1 MLILSIYLLDLV
13 SVVWLVRIALT
24 FSGVDIPSPIPAL
37 LLEWKRFLITIFV
50 ATWIARLRTFS
61 FFHTQTINVSTF
73 KAYNDSFYPIY
84 FLIVI
89 LATISLLRGDAFYDP
104 DEEHSKFPTYT
115 SFYIG
120 LFICIL
126 ITSNLIF

>member
-1 MLILSIYLLDLV
+1 MLILSIYLLDLI
-13 SVVWLVRIALT
+13 SVVWLVRVALT
-24 FSGVDIPSPIPAL
+24 FSGVDILSPIPAL
-37 LLEWKRFLITIFV
+37 LLEWKRFLITILV
-50 ATWIARLRTFS
+50 AIWIALLRFS
-61 FFHTQTINVSTF
+61 FFYTQTINVSTF

-104 DEEHSKFPTYT
+104 DEEHSKFPKYT
-115 SFYIG
+115 SSYIG
-120 LFICIL
+120 LFNCVL